1 VAEVESEARTQREQ
15 LRQELLVFRGQ
26 VEEERRQRAVQE
38 QRADQLQRALEDKEI
53 ELRGT

>member
-1 VAEVESEARTQREQ
+1 MESEARTQREQ